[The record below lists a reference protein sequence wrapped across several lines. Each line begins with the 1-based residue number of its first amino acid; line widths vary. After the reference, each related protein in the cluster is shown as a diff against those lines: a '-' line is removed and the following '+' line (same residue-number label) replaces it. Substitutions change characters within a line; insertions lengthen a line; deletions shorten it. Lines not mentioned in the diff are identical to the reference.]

1 LTIFLGCIL
10 KNILISALITQHFN
24 DGLQNNLPGAG
35 PTLESGTFLRDLA
48 SLNIQRGRDHGLPSY
63 VNYAELCGSEAI
75 TDYSSL
81 FLFNFAALIQ
91 LMESYE

>member
-1 LTIFLGCIL
+1 MAYQVDM
-10 KNILISALITQHFN
+10 NVV

-63 VNYAELCGSEAI
+63 VNYAELCGSEPI